1 MSWVNKAVSLALL
14 FYMIIFT
21 VYALNTFPPLN
32 IENNVYGFTTDF
44 SNLIVLIFLFWMVQ
58 CSELSR
64 QAYVFSTLGLLLW
77 TMGTTA
83 DVLDELV
90 VQPFWVS
97 VYFEDLCRTSGMLFT
112 SYGLFK
118 TMRFVQSIHNR
129 LACELIIHNRLA
141 CELIIH
147 NRLACELIIDDLTK
161 VHNRRYFYRHVRSAE
176 VTPYVILIIDI
187 VHFKSINDEF
197 GHDVGDIIL
206 KQLAN
211 KYNDIFVDN
220 AQFARLGGE
229 EFGGYLPTSKMLQVS
244 DFCQQ
249 LIDLAHSINVKNV
262 RHLTVSIGVA
272 KQTPNEPFD
281 KVMKRA
287 DQALYVAKQ
296 TGRDRFEIAPN

>member
-1 MSWVNKAVSLALL
+1 MIETVKLTVKLSNFYKMSWVNKAVSLALL

-129 LACELIIHNRLA
+129 LACELII
-141 CELIIH
+141 
-147 NRLACELIIDDLTK
+147 DDLTK
-161 VHNRRYFYRHVRSAE
+161 VHNRRYFYRHVKSAE

-187 VHFKSINDEF
+187 DHFKSINDEF

-211 KYNDIFVDN
+211 KYNDVFVDN

-229 EFGGYLPTSKMLQVS
+229 EFGGYLPTSNMLQVS

-249 LIDLAHSINVKNV
+249 LIDLAHTINVKNV

-272 KQTPNEPFD
+272 KQTPNEPLD

-296 TGRDRFEIAPN
+296 TGRDRFEISST